1 MNSSL
6 GLPTGDYVVRAF
18 NSFVPAVQ
26 TTFHYQALN
35 NDPAVVNIQLPQS
48 SYNLGDTVRAVA
60 SVLQPNGTL
69 LNPSMTVLY
78 NVSFGNSSV
87 ANTSLPLSSTG
98 LAILSFQVPQYAS
111 VTKAS
116 IIVTV
121 KNGNATV
128 YVYCFTLTINNPGL
142 MVIDFWPATGYV
154 TQNVAGAIFFQA
166 WTNASRVEPIDISN
180 ASLKQQ
186 TNATYLATLIN
197 SNISSTRGKGS
208 FDWTYLNTTGS

>member
-1 MNSSL
+1 LNSSL
-6 GLPTGDYVVRAF
+6 SLLTGDYVVRVF
-18 NSFVPAVQ
+18 NSFVPVVQ

-35 NDPAVVNIQLPQS
+35 NDPAVVNIQLPQP

-60 SVLQPNGTL
+60 SVLQPDGTTV
-69 LNPSMTVLY
+69 NPAWTVLY

-98 LAILSFQVPQYAS
+98 LAILSFAVPQTAS

-116 IIVTV
+116 IIFTI

-128 YVYCFTLTINNPGL
+128 YVYSFVLSINNPGL
-142 MVIDFWPATGYV
+142 MVVDFWPGSGYI
-154 TQNVAGAIFFQA
+154 TQNVACNIFYQA
-166 WTNASRVEPIDISN
+166 WTNASRTEPIDFKN

-186 TNATYLATLIN
+186 TNATYLATLVN
-197 SNISSTRGKGS
+197 
-208 FDWTYLNTTGS
+208 